1 MLLIQSDLLSWN
13 LYLIIIE
20 MWERK
25 IACKTSRV
33 NDDPLHRPFGGVVFF
48 FLQQQPDLFGIVS
61 QRAAMQRGK
70 WSLEPNW

>member
-33 NDDPLHRPFGGVVFF
+33 NDDPLHRGVCF